1 MLPKFSYSNSI
12 SVAVFSLLSSMS
24 FTTKYIDLYNQSHD
38 CLNLLSDAPG
48 YTNPKLFESLNNL
61 HSLNI
66 TSGNRFL
73 FPYRTP

>member
-24 FTTKYIDLYNQSHD
+24 FTTKYIDLYNLMT
-38 CLNLLSDAPG
+38 LNLVSNAPG

-66 TSGNRFL
+66 GPVQDETLG
-73 FPYRTP
+73 

>member
-24 FTTKYIDLYNQSHD
+24 FTTKYIDLYNLMT
-38 CLNLLSDAPG
+38 LNLLSNAPG

-66 TSGNRFL
+66 GPFQDETLG
-73 FPYRTP
+73 

>member
-24 FTTKYIDLYNQSHD
+24 FTTKYIDLYNLMT
-38 CLNLLSDAPG
+38 LNLLSNAPG
-48 YTNPKLFESLNNL
+48 YKNPKLFESLNNL

-66 TSGNRFL
+66 GPVQDETLG
-73 FPYRTP
+73 

>member
-1 MLPKFSYSNSI
+1 M
-12 SVAVFSLLSSMS
+12 
-24 FTTKYIDLYNQSHD
+24 T
-38 CLNLLSDAPG
+38 LNLLSDAPG

-73 FPYRTP
+73 FPYRTPQQGYVVYYAETLQTSLL

>member
-1 MLPKFSYSNSI
+1 MLPSFSYSNSI

-24 FTTKYIDLYNQSHD
+24 FTTKYIDLYNLMT
-38 CLNLLSDAPG
+38 LNLLSNAPG

-66 TSGNRFL
+66 DPVQDETLG
-73 FPYRTP
+73 

>member
-24 FTTKYIDLYNQSHD
+24 FTTKYIDLYNLMT
-38 CLNLLSDAPG
+38 LNLLSNAPG

-66 TSGNRFL
+66 GPVQDETL
-73 FPYRTP
+73 V

>member
-24 FTTKYIDLYNQSHD
+24 FTTKYIDLYNLMT
-38 CLNLLSDAPG
+38 LNLLSNAPG

-66 TSGNRFL
+66 GPVQDETLG
-73 FPYRTP
+73 

>member
-24 FTTKYIDLYNQSHD
+24 FTTKYIDLYNLMT
-38 CLNLLSDAPG
+38 LNLLSNAPG

-66 TSGNRFL
+66 GPVQDKTLG
-73 FPYRTP
+73 

>member
-24 FTTKYIDLYNQSHD
+24 FTTKYIDLYNLMT
-38 CLNLLSDAPG
+38 LNLLSNAPG

-66 TSGNRFL
+66 DPVQDETLG
-73 FPYRTP
+73 

>member
-24 FTTKYIDLYNQSHD
+24 FTTKYIDLYNLMT
-38 CLNLLSDAPG
+38 LNLLTNAPG

-66 TSGNRFL
+66 GPVQDETLG
-73 FPYRTP
+73 

>member
-24 FTTKYIDLYNQSHD
+24 FTTKYIDLYNLMT
-38 CLNLLSDAPG
+38 LNLLSNAPG

-61 HSLNI
+61 HCLNI
-66 TSGNRFL
+66 GPVQDETLG
-73 FPYRTP
+73 